1 MFEYLRHFKLIGAW
15 MKKTGWIFLLVTMLT
30 GPSHASIDPLTRG
43 MQLYKKHHY
52 EEAIH
57 LLYTYLP
64 SAETGRQP
72 KTYLGLGMICL
83 ANARL
88 YQDLY
93 QASLATNLNY
103 FNRLLLNKGPSGSH
117 LVNLYLGLTLLE
129 SGQPAEAAGFLR
141 KFLADENGK
150 SDDKRLAKISLATA
164 LFLQDKHAQAHDLWS
179 QVKINQPQLLTSLAA
194 AYSRVGLTQKTPL
207 ATCDKA
213 MDLLQKS
220 GQAPSIH
227 MISNLIFVYARE
239 GRIDEGFE
247 LIMGAD
253 LKAFFHEEVPA
264 KNKVLRFYDSAL
276 LGNLSLF
283 YGTAALRFLEKAH
296 LSPDKKVNGL
306 AQYYLA
312 EGYGLYGSFDRS
324 MQMIDA
330 FISEPTNPP
339 GLKKSARVRQ
349 AINQY
354 RLGNDMGASEQL
366 NALLQMEPDP
376 NLMADMLLACVQ
388 YKFDASQVVIHASAM
403 AQRGHGRHFRR
414 INFALGKYY
423 LWKQNYAK
431 AVAYMEAGRDKSNKN
446 RVEFNDPLMLVNLAQ
461 AYCRAKQ
468 FSEALEIFFE
478 MSKQFPAVRQ
488 IQVALQGV
496 YIMEQKS
503 AGDVK
508 IF

>member
-1 MFEYLRHFKLIGAW
+1 
-15 MKKTGWIFLLVTMLT
+15 MKKTGLIFLLVTMLT
-30 GPSHASIDPLTRG
+30 GPSHAAIDPLTRG

-64 SAETGRQP
+64 SVETGRQP

-93 QASLATNLNY
+93 LASLAANLNY
-103 FNRLLLNKGPSGSH
+103 FNRLLSDKGLYGSH
-117 LVNLYLGLTLLE
+117 LVKLYLGLTLLE
-129 SGQPAEAAGFLR
+129 AGQLAEAADFFK

-150 SDDKRLAKISLATA
+150 PDDKYLAKINLATA

-179 QVKINQPQLLTSLAA
+179 QVKINQPELLTSLAA
-194 AYSRVGLTQKTPL
+194 AYSRVGLTQKMPL
-207 ATCDKA
+207 ATCNNA
-213 MDLLQKS
+213 LELLRQS
-220 GQAPSIH
+220 GQAPSIQI
-227 MISNLIFVYARE
+227 ISNLIYVYARE

-247 LIMGAD
+247 LIMSAD
-253 LKAFFHEEVPA
+253 LRAFFHEEVPA
-264 KNKVLRFYDSAL
+264 KNKVIRFYDSAL

-296 LSPDKKVNGL
+296 SSPDKKVNGL
-306 AQYYLA
+306 AQYYLG
-312 EGYGLYGSFDRS
+312 EGYGLYGSPDRS
-324 MQMIDA
+324 MQMINA
-330 FISEPTNPP
+330 FISESTNPP
-339 GLKKSARVRQ
+339 GLKKRAKIRQ
-349 AINQY
+349 AINWF
-354 RLGNDMGASEQL
+354 RLGNDVAANEQL
-366 NALLQMEPDP
+366 NALLQLEPDP
-376 NLMADMLLACVQ
+376 NLMADMLLACIQ
-388 YKFDASQVVIHASAM
+388 YKFDAPQVVIQASAM
-403 AQRGHGRHFRR
+403 AQRGYGRPFSR

-423 LWKQNYAK
+423 LWKQNYPK

-461 AYCRAKQ
+461 AYCRSKQ

-503 AGDVK
+503 AGDVN

>member
-1 MFEYLRHFKLIGAW
+1 
-15 MKKTGWIFLLVTMLT
+15 MKKTGLIFLLVTMLT
-30 GPSHASIDPLTRG
+30 GPSHAAIDPLTRG

-64 SAETGRQP
+64 SVETGRQP

-93 QASLATNLNY
+93 LASLAANLNY
-103 FNRLLLNKGPSGSH
+103 FNRLLSDKGLYGSH
-117 LVNLYLGLTLLE
+117 LVKLYLGLTLLE
-129 SGQPAEAAGFLR
+129 AGQLAEAADFFK

-150 SDDKRLAKISLATA
+150 PDDKYLAKINLATA
-164 LFLQDKHAQAHDLWS
+164 LFLQDKHAQADDLWS
-179 QVKINQPQLLTSLAA
+179 QVKINQPELLTSLAA
-194 AYSRVGLTQKTPL
+194 AYSRVGLTQKMPL
-207 ATCDKA
+207 ATCNNA
-213 MDLLQKS
+213 LELLRQS
-220 GQAPSIH
+220 GQAPSIQI
-227 MISNLIFVYARE
+227 ISNLIYVYARE

-247 LIMGAD
+247 LIMSAD
-253 LKAFFHEEVPA
+253 LRAFFHEEVPA
-264 KNKVLRFYDSAL
+264 KNKVIRFYDSAL

-296 LSPDKKVNGL
+296 SSPDKKVNGL
-306 AQYYLA
+306 AQYYLG
-312 EGYGLYGSFDRS
+312 EGYGLYGSPDRS
-324 MQMIDA
+324 MQMINA
-330 FISEPTNPP
+330 FISESTNPP
-339 GLKKSARVRQ
+339 GLKKRAKIRQ
-349 AINQY
+349 AINWF
-354 RLGNDMGASEQL
+354 RLGNDVAANEQL
-366 NALLQMEPDP
+366 NALLQLEPDP
-376 NLMADMLLACVQ
+376 NLMADMLLACIQ
-388 YKFDASQVVIHASAM
+388 YKFDAPQVVIQASAM
-403 AQRGHGRHFRR
+403 AQRGYGRPFSR

-423 LWKQNYAK
+423 LWKQNYPK

-461 AYCRAKQ
+461 AYCRSKQ

-503 AGDVK
+503 AGDVN